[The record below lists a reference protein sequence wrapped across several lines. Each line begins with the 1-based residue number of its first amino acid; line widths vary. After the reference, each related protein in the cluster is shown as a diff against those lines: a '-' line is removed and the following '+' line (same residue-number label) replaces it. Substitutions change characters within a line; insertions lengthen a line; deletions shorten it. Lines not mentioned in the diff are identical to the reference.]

1 MRGGGRAGPV
11 GLVRAQV
18 RVQVRVRVAARA
30 CSVSLC
36 VDTAEQVALSPPAG
50 RVSPPPRDRCSGAP
64 PCELR
69 GRGEMALLLLL
80 HLGHSSS
87 TIVPSLTTVPSRLYS
102 VAQSRWARCPA
113 PLANEYDDWWNE
125 RRAQHT
131 AVSTQAWAAA
141 RAREAAYNTGSAEGR
156 AALRAARAKAAS
168 AQAAAS
174 AASAAPGA
182 LLQLDEDFYWSAGI
196 MGDELSC
203 WSPPPSSSV
212 ALVLHEFLRS
222 DYAQVLFK

>member
-1 MRGGGRAGPV
+1 
-11 GLVRAQV
+11 
-18 RVQVRVRVAARA
+18 
-30 CSVSLC
+30 VSLC
-36 VDTAEQVALSPPAG
+36 VDPERTGS
-50 RVSPPPRDRCSGAP
+50 SFPPRWARIATTARP
-64 PCELR
+64 VLRFATHCELR
-69 GRGEMALLLLL
+69 GRGEMALLLLLL

>member
-1 MRGGGRAGPV
+1 
-11 GLVRAQV
+11 
-18 RVQVRVRVAARA
+18 
-30 CSVSLC
+30 
-36 VDTAEQVALSPPAG
+36 
-50 RVSPPPRDRCSGAP
+50 
-64 PCELR
+64 
-69 GRGEMALLLLL
+69 MALLLLL

-87 TIVPSLTTVPSRLYS
+87 TFVPSLTTVPSRLYS

-174 AASAAPGA
+174 AAGAAPGA

-222 DYAQVLFK
+222 DYAQVLFNNYQVAGTEIGQVRGMFVSVRLRGGTLELQPKQAFANVEGLFERLSTYVRARLPQIRQIHEKIRDGIKIH

>member
-1 MRGGGRAGPV
+1 M
-11 GLVRAQV
+11 
-18 RVQVRVRVAARA
+18 
-30 CSVSLC
+30 
-36 VDTAEQVALSPPAG
+36 VALFQ
-50 RVSPPPRDRCSGAP
+50 
-64 PCELR
+64 
-69 GRGEMALLLLL
+69 LL
-80 HLGHSSS
+80 HLARSASAFCPSTGHSS
-87 TIVPSLTTVPSRLYS
+87 TTTVPGL
-102 VAQSRWARCPA
+102 RWARCPA

-131 AVSTQAWAAA
+131 AVDTKAWAAA
-141 RAREAAYNTGSAEGR
+141 RAQEAAYNTGSAAGR

-182 LLQLDEDFYWSAGI
+182 LLELDEDFYWSPGMI
-196 MGDELSC
+196 GDEFSG

-222 DYAQVLFK
+222 DYAQVVFK